1 MFEESIH
8 SKISVLI
15 PVYNVEKYVGRCL
28 SSVLNQTMQEGV
40 EVIIVNDCTPDHSME
55 VIFEALCAYSEK
67 DEGEKMSVRVVNHD
81 TNRGQASVRN
91 TAMSYATGDY
101 VIHVDSDDWIEPDM
115 LEEMYRKAIST
126 GADVVISDYWE
137 SNLQG
142 EIYKS
147 QPHYISSQSCICGFL
162 DESLAGTN
170 GNKLI
175 KRSIYVNN
183 DIQYLEDIN
192 LFEDRICNIR
202 LFLHVQKIA
211 YVSKAF
217 YHYIQYNNT
226 SITKHITRKNLNNSV
241 AYLNFIETNLSSEYQ
256 DSVKISKVKVL
267 CQLLH
272 NSTGALQDEYYRSF
286 KIRLKDVLRC
296 SAISWHLRVQMI
308 FIALRMPYVFNLIL
322 KVKRFLRRSSCRF
335 LYDK

>member
-67 DEGEKMSVRVVNHD
+67 DEGEKMSVRVVIHD
-81 TNRGQASVRN
+81 TNRGLASVRN

-115 LEEMYRKAIST
+115 LEEMYKEAISSR
-126 GADVVISDYWE
+126 ADVVISDYWE
-137 SNLQG
+137 TNLH
-142 EIYKS
+142 EDIYKR
-147 QPHYISSQSCICGFL
+147 QPHYTLVKDCISGFL
-162 DESLAGTN
+162 DESLIGTN
-170 GNKLI
+170 WNKLV
-175 KRSIYVNN
+175 KRSLYTDNGINFF
-183 DIQYLEDIN
+183 EGIN
-192 LFEDRICNIR
+192 LYEDRICNIR

-211 YVSKAF
+211 YVSRAF
-217 YHYIQYNNT
+217 YHYVQYNNT
-226 SITKHITRKNLNNSV
+226 SITKNITRVNLDNSV
-241 AYLNFIETNLSSEYQ
+241 AYLNFIASNLSDEYQ
-256 DSVKISKVKVL
+256 DAKGISRVQVL

-272 NSTGALQDEYYRSF
+272 NSKGSLQNEYYRSF
-286 KIRLKDVLRC
+286 KIRLKEVLRC
-296 SAISWHLRVQMI
+296 SAISWHLKLQMI